1 MTCPVDMD
9 VPTDE
14 GLPTSSFDWENPTAT
29 DNDGGEPSVV
39 CTADNSPMVLG
50 ENTITCTATDSG
62 GLSVECSYTITV
74 KGNVLSITKLAEQ
87 FGNIPKV
94 LHTPNQ
100 RWIGMLTR
108 EHYSLSFC

>member
-14 GLPTSSFDWENPTAT
+14 GLPTSSADLENPTAT

-62 GLSVECSYTITV
+62 GLSVECSYTVTV
-74 KGNVLSITKLAEQ
+74 KGNVLSITKLA
-87 FGNIPKV
+87 
-94 LHTPNQ
+94 
-100 RWIGMLTR
+100 
-108 EHYSLSFC
+108 